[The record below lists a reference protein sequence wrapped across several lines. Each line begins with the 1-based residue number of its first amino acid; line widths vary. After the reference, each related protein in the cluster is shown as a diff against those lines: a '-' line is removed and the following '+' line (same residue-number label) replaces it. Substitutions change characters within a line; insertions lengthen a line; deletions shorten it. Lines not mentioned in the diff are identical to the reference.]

1 MALTGPETRARI
13 LDRGMGTQRIRIRG
27 AGIIAATALAL
38 GACSSSTITRSS
50 SAVTN
55 TDDYGA
61 DIPVRLTAA
70 AVKPSTLHLFNG
82 VQATFVNEDSAVRSL
97 AVDAARSDQ
106 AGCAALTIVLQ
117 PGERK
122 TTDVLPRFA
131 ACYFR
136 DAQRPADTAFQ
147 GVVVT
152 H

>member
-1 MALTGPETRARI
+1 MGIRSGR
-13 LDRGMGTQRIRIRG
+13 RGSQLQIV
-27 AGIIAATALAL
+27 IAAAVLFAL
-38 GACSSSTITRSS
+38 GGCGRSTITRSA

-82 VQATFVNEDSAVRSL
+82 VQATFVNEDSAVRNL
-97 AVDAARSDQ
+97 VVDTVRSDQ
-106 AGCAALTIVLQ
+106 AGCAALTITLQ
-117 PGERK
+117 PGERM
-122 TTDVLPRFA
+122 TTEPLPRFA

>member
-1 MALTGPETRARI
+1 
-13 LDRGMGTQRIRIRG
+13 MGTRRVRIPW
-27 AGIIAATALAL
+27 AGTIVAATLVL
-38 GACSSSTITRSS
+38 TACGGTTVTRTA
-50 SAVTN
+50 SAVTS

-82 VQATFVNEDSAVRSL
+82 LQATFVNEDSAVRNL
-97 AVDAARSDQ
+97 VVDTARSDQ
-106 AGCAALTIVLQ
+106 AGCAALTMALQ

-136 DAQRPADTAFQ
+136 DAQRPTETAFQ

>member
-1 MALTGPETRARI
+1 
-13 LDRGMGTQRIRIRG
+13 MGTRRIRIRG
-27 AGIIAATALAL
+27 AGIIAASALVL
-38 GACSSSTITRSS
+38 GACGSSTITRSA

-61 DIPVRLTAA
+61 DIPVRVTAT

-117 PGERK
+117 PGERR

-131 ACYFR
+131 ACY
-136 DAQRPADTAFQ
+136 
-147 GVVVT
+147 
-152 H
+152 

>member
-1 MALTGPETRARI
+1 
-13 LDRGMGTQRIRIRG
+13 MGTRRDRRVSRLRIVTT
-27 AGIIAATALAL
+27 AAALFALA
-38 GACSSSTITRSS
+38 ACGSSTITRTASTP
-50 SAVTN
+50 TN
-55 TDDYGA
+55 TDDFGA
-61 DIPVRLTAA
+61 DVPVRLTAA

-82 VQATFVNEDSAVRSL
+82 LQATFVNEDSTVRSL
-97 AVDAARSDQ
+97 AVDATRSDQ

-117 PGERK
+117 PGERR

-136 DAQRPADTAFQ
+136 DAQRPADLALQ

>member
-1 MALTGPETRARI
+1 MA
-13 LDRGMGTQRIRIRG
+13 
-27 AGIIAATALAL
+27 AAALVL
-38 GACSSSTITRSS
+38 GACGSSTITRST

-61 DIPVRLTAA
+61 DIPVRLTAS

-82 VQATFVNEDSAVRSL
+82 LQATFVNEDTAVRSL
-97 AVDAARSDQ
+97 AVDTVRSDQ
-106 AGCAALTIVLQ
+106 AGCAAVTLSLQ
-117 PGERK
+117 PGERR
-122 TTDVLPRFA
+122 TTEPLPRFA

>member
-1 MALTGPETRARI
+1 
-13 LDRGMGTQRIRIRG
+13 MGTRRIRIRRMG
-27 AGIIAATALAL
+27 LVAAAAL
-38 GACSSSTITRSS
+38 GLCACGSSTITRSA
-50 SAVTN
+50 SAVSN

-82 VQATFVNEDSAVRSL
+82 VQATFVNEDAAVRNL
-97 AVDAARSDQ
+97 VVDTARSDQ
-106 AGCAALTIVLQ
+106 AGCAALTMSLQ

-122 TTDVLPRFA
+122 TTEPLPRFA

-136 DAQRPADTAFQ
+136 DPQRPADTAFQ

>member
-1 MALTGPETRARI
+1 MGRRRLRARWTGI
-13 LDRGMGTQRIRIRG
+13 VAAALVLIACGGTTVTR
-27 AGIIAATALAL
+27 TA
-38 GACSSSTITRSS
+38 ST
-50 SAVTN
+50 VTS

-61 DIPVRLTAA
+61 DIPVRVTAA
-70 AVKPSTLHLFNG
+70 VVKPSILHLFNG
-82 VQATFVNEDSAVRSL
+82 LQATFVNEDSAVRNL
-97 AVDAARSDQ
+97 VVDTARSDQ
-106 AGCAALTIVLQ
+106 AGCAALTMALQ

-136 DAQRPADTAFQ
+136 DAQRPGDTAFQ

>member
-1 MALTGPETRARI
+1 MGSGRRGSRLRIVTAAALFT
-13 LDRGMGTQRIRIRG
+13 L
-27 AGIIAATALAL
+27 AAC
-38 GACSSSTITRSS
+38 GSSTITRSS

-61 DIPVRLTAA
+61 DIPVRLTAG

-82 VQATFVNEDSAVRSL
+82 VQATFVNEDASVRNL
-97 AVDAARSDQ
+97 VVDTVRSDQ
-106 AGCAALTIVLQ
+106 AGCAVLTIALQ

-122 TTDVLPRFA
+122 TTEPLPRFA

>member
-1 MALTGPETRARI
+1 MGPAERTDARVYSI
-13 LDRGMGTQRIRIRG
+13 EAMGTRRIRIRG
-27 AGIIAATALAL
+27 AGMVAAAALAL
-38 GACSSSTITRSS
+38 GACGSSTITRSS
-50 SAVTN
+50 SAATN

-82 VQATFVNEDSAVRSL
+82 VQATFVNEDTAPRSL
-97 AVDAARSDQ
+97 VVDPRSDQ
-106 AGCAALTIVLQ
+106 AGCSALTMSLQ

-122 TTDVLPRFA
+122 TTEPLPRFA

-136 DAQRPADTAFQ
+136 DAQRPADTALQ

>member
-1 MALTGPETRARI
+1 M
-13 LDRGMGTQRIRIRG
+13 
-27 AGIIAATALAL
+27 
-38 GACSSSTITRSS
+38 S
-50 SAVTN
+50 N

-82 VQATFVNEDSAVRSL
+82 LQATFVNEDAAVRSL
-97 AVDAARSDQ
+97 VVDTASRSDQ
-106 AGCAALTIVLQ
+106 AGCAALTSVLQ
-117 PGERK
+117 PGERR
-122 TTDVLPRFA
+122 TTEILPRFA

-136 DAQRPADTAFQ
+136 DAQRPADAAFQ

>member
-1 MALTGPETRARI
+1 
-13 LDRGMGTQRIRIRG
+13 MGTRRIRIRR
-27 AGIIAATALAL
+27 AGIVTVLALAL
-38 GACSSSTITRSS
+38 SACSSSTITRSS
-50 SAVTN
+50 SAVSN

-82 VQATFVNEDSAVRSL
+82 VQATFVNEDAAVRSL
-97 AVDAARSDQ
+97 VVDTVRSDQ
-106 AGCAALTIVLQ
+106 AGCAALTIALQ

-122 TTDVLPRFA
+122 TTEPLPRFA

>member
-1 MALTGPETRARI
+1 V
-13 LDRGMGTQRIRIRG
+13 
-27 AGIIAATALAL
+27 GIIAAAALVL
-38 GACSSSTITRSS
+38 GACGSSTITRSA

-61 DIPVRLTAA
+61 DIPVRVTAA

-82 VQATFVNEDSAVRSL
+82 VQATFVNEDAAVRNL
-97 AVDAARSDQ
+97 VVDTVRSDQ
-106 AGCAALTIVLQ
+106 AGARRSRSSLQ

-122 TTDVLPRFA
+122 TTEPLPRFA

>member
-1 MALTGPETRARI
+1 MSTR
-13 LDRGMGTQRIRIRG
+13 RIRIRG
-27 AGIIAATALAL
+27 VGLVAAAALTL

-61 DIPVRLTAA
+61 DIPVRLTTT

-82 VQATFVNEDSAVRSL
+82 VQATFVNEDSAARSL
-97 AVDAARSDQ
+97 VVDTARSDQ
-106 AGCAALTIVLQ
+106 AGCAALTISLQ

-122 TTDVLPRFA
+122 TTEPLPRFA

-136 DAQRPADTAFQ
+136 DVQRPADTALQ

>member
-1 MALTGPETRARI
+1 
-13 LDRGMGTQRIRIRG
+13 MGTRRIRIRG
-27 AGIIAATALAL
+27 VAIIAAAALAL
-38 GACSSSTITRSS
+38 GACGHSTVTRSAS
-50 SAVTN
+50 TPTN

-61 DIPVRLTAA
+61 DIPVRVTAT

-82 VQATFVNEDSAVRSL
+82 VQATFVNEDAAVRSL
-97 AVDAARSDQ
+97 VVDTVRSDQ
-106 AGCAALTIVLQ
+106 SGCAAVTLSLQ

-122 TTDVLPRFA
+122 TTEPLPRFA

>member
-1 MALTGPETRARI
+1 
-13 LDRGMGTQRIRIRG
+13 MGTRRIRIRG
-27 AGIIAATALAL
+27 VGLVAAAALVL
-38 GACSSSTITRSS
+38 CSCGRTTITRST
-50 SAVTN
+50 SAVSN

-82 VQATFVNEDSAVRSL
+82 VQATFVNEDTAVRSL
-97 AVDAARSDQ
+97 VVDTVRSDQ
-106 AGCAALTIVLQ
+106 AGCAALTFALQ

-122 TTDVLPRFA
+122 TTEPLPRFA

-136 DAQRPADTAFQ
+136 DAQRPADTALQ

>member
-1 MALTGPETRARI
+1 MARR
-13 LDRGMGTQRIRIRG
+13 RIRTRW
-27 AGIIAATALAL
+27 AAIAVAALVHS
-38 GACSSSTITRSS
+38 ACGGTTITRST
-50 SAVTN
+50 SAVTS

-97 AVDAARSDQ
+97 VVDTARSDQ
-106 AGCAALTIVLQ
+106 AGCAALTISLQ

>member
-1 MALTGPETRARI
+1 
-13 LDRGMGTQRIRIRG
+13 MGTRRIRIRG
-27 AGIIAATALAL
+27 VIIGAVALAL
-38 GACSSSTITRSS
+38 GACGHTTITRTA
-50 SAVTN
+50 SAPTN

-61 DIPVRLTAA
+61 DIPVRVTAT

-82 VQATFVNEDSAVRSL
+82 AQATFVNEDTAVRSL
-97 AVDAARSDQ
+97 VVDTVRSDQ
-106 AGCAALTIVLQ
+106 SGCAAVTLSLQ

-122 TTDVLPRFA
+122 TTEPLPRFA

>member
-1 MALTGPETRARI
+1 MRTR
-13 LDRGMGTQRIRIRG
+13 RIRIG
-27 AGIIAATALAL
+27 E
-38 GACSSSTITRSS
+38 
-50 SAVTN
+50 SAVVAAAALILSACGGSTLTRTVSTPTN

-61 DIPVRLTAA
+61 DIPVRITAA

-82 VQATFVNEDSAVRSL
+82 LQATFVNEDAAARSL
-97 AVDAARSDQ
+97 VVDTARSDQ
-106 AGCAALTIVLQ
+106 AGCAALAIALQ

-122 TTDVLPRFA
+122 TTDTLPRFA

>member
-1 MALTGPETRARI
+1 
-13 LDRGMGTQRIRIRG
+13 MGTRLIGIRR
-27 AGIIAATALAL
+27 AEIIAGLALVL
-38 GACSSSTITRSS
+38 GACGSSTITRSA
-50 SAVTN
+50 SAVTS

-61 DIPVRLTAA
+61 DIPVRVTAA

-82 VQATFVNEDSAVRSL
+82 LQATFVNDDSAVRSL
-97 AVDAARSDQ
+97 AVDTARSDQ
-106 AGCAALTIVLQ
+106 AGCAALTMALQ